1 MVALDAGGFPDQI
14 GFGLDDGRLMAAY
27 FESTQQMLILLDPDG
42 IVLSANRAA
51 LRSGGLLLEALVGR
65 PLWST
70 PWWDGAAVEQERLR
84 TAIHAA
90 SMRGATIRLDLQTG
104 PSFMA
109 PLTFDL
115 AVTPIIDDRG
125 RVHRLM
131 VEGRDV
137 TEARETELALRTNE
151 QRLRDMV
158 EGSVQG
164 IVVHQGDQIL
174 FANPAFLEMT
184 AYQDEAELIAAG
196 MSSIVLTAEWAEMEQ
211 GWSRL
216 LAGDRL
222 PVQRNLV
229 LRCQDG
235 ALIYVDLLA
244 RAVDWDGYKAIQ
256 STLVDVTAQTQAAA
270 AEAARLAA
278 EEASRAKSA
287 FIATMT
293 HELRTPLNAILGF
306 AGMIAADGKP
316 DDPHAEYAND
326 IIMAARHLLS
336 LINDMLDL
344 SKIEAGRLL
353 LDLCWIPLEHELRQ
367 VRRIAQGL
375 ARAKQLAFD
384 LDIAAAEGLLLLGDE
399 RAVRQLLLNIVGNA
413 VKFTPDGGAI
423 RIHVVR
429 EADDDLTITIADS
442 GVGIHAD
449 DLDRIWRPFEQVGR
463 VQDHQH
469 GTGLGLSIARALAE
483 LHGAT
488 VSVESRPGK
497 GTAFSFRF
505 PARNVS
511 NAASPG
517 ERPGLTTNGAAM
529 LEG

>member
-1 MVALDAGGFPDQI
+1 MIAADTSGFPDPT
-14 GFGLDDGRLMAAY
+14 GFGLGDGRLMAAY

-42 IVLSANRAA
+42 LVLSANRAA
-51 LRSGGLLLEALVGR
+51 LRSGGLLLQSLIGR

-70 PWWDGAAVEQERLR
+70 PWWQGAALEQERLR
-84 TAIHAA
+84 AAILA
-90 SMRGATIRLDLQTG
+90 SARRGATIRMDLQTG
-104 PSFMA
+104 PGFMA
-109 PLTFDL
+109 PLIFDL
-115 AVTPIIDDRG
+115 ALTPILDERG

-137 TEARETELALRTNE
+137 TEAREIETALRTNE

-164 IVVHQGDQIL
+164 IVVHQGGHIL

-184 AYQDEAELIAAG
+184 GYADLGALRRAG
-196 MSSIVLTAEWAEMEQ
+196 ISSIILTSELETAQMEWQ
-211 GWSRL
+211 RL
-216 LAGDRL
+216 LAGDQL
-222 PVQRNLV
+222 PVQRNRM

-235 ALIYVDLLA
+235 ALIFVDVLA
-244 RAVDWDGYKAIQ
+244 RAVDWDGHKAIQ
-256 STLVDVTAQTQAAA
+256 ATLVDVTAQTQAAT

-287 FIATMT
+287 FIATMS

-306 AGMIAADGKP
+306 AGMIAADAGP
-316 DDPHAEYAND
+316 DDPHAEYADD

-344 SKIEAGRLL
+344 SKIEAGRLV

-375 ARAKQLAFD
+375 VRAKELAFD
-384 LDIAAAEGLLLLGDE
+384 LEMTGAEGVQLLGDE

-413 VKFTPDGGAI
+413 VKFTPDGGSI
-423 RIHVVR
+423 RIKVGL
-429 EADDDLTITIADS
+429 EADGDLTIVVADS
-442 GVGIHAD
+442 GVGIQPD
-449 DLDRIWRPFEQVGR
+449 DLHRIWRPFEQVGR

-483 LHGAT
+483 LHGAS
-488 VSVESRPGK
+488 VSVESRPGE

-505 PARNVS
+505 PASNV
-511 NAASPG
+511 AIAQPPG
-517 ERPGLTTNGAAM
+517 ERPAA
-529 LEG
+529 